1 MLYNTKVSIFT
12 KTRDNSINK
21 EYVMLIQL
29 NMIETVAI
37 GVIMFLI
44 GDMIVKKVQFLQ
56 KYCIPAP
63 VVGGLI
69 FALIHAVGVQS
80 GAFSF
85 IFDQTLKNFFMIGFF
100 STIGFMASL
109 KIVRQGGIAIVIML
123 LVSVLM
129 LVLQNIWGITIS
141 RAFDL
146 NPLIGLSAGSISL
159 MGGVGTAAALAPVM
173 ETNGA
178 VGGLTIAIA
187 SATFGLVMGGLVSG
201 PIARYL
207 IDKKGLLQKA
217 VKADHVGS
225 DEQKDFSNME
235 IEDDDPETIKTK
247 DLSKGFFLIMG
258 AMGIGSVISML
269 INKTGI
275 IFPAYIGAILA
286 AAMLRNFADGF
297 KIILPQKEIS
307 AIGNVFLN
315 IFLAMT
321 IMSLEV
327 WKIGGMALPLMI
339 ILLGQVIIL
348 AIYTIIIVF
357 NAAGR
362 NYDSAVMSAGF
373 YGYAMGATPNAMAS
387 MSAVVDKY
395 ERPSP
400 KAFFTIPIVGGFAI
414 DLTMGLIVVG
424 HMNLILAGIL

>member
-1 MLYNTKVSIFT
+1 MV
-12 KTRDNSINK
+12 
-21 EYVMLIQL
+21 IQV

-37 GVIMFLI
+37 GVVMFLI
-44 GDMIVKKVQFLQ
+44 GDMIVKRLPFLQ

-63 VVGGLI
+63 VIGGLI
-69 FALIHAVGVQS
+69 FALIHAIGVQT

-85 IFDQTLKNFFMIGFF
+85 VFDQTLKNFFMIGFY
-100 STIGFMASL
+100 SSIGFMASI
-109 KIVRQGGIAIVIML
+109 KIVKQGGIAIVIML
-123 LVSVLM
+123 AVSVVM

-159 MGGVGTAAALAPVM
+159 MGGVGTAAALGPIIEA
-173 ETNGA
+173 NGA
-178 VGGLTIAIA
+178 MGALTIAVA

-207 IDKKGLLQKA
+207 IDKKDLLQKA
-217 VKADHVGS
+217 EVADSVGRG
-225 DEQKDFSNME
+225 EEKNFSTLE
-235 IEDDDPETIKTK
+235 IEDEDPENIKTK
-247 DLSKGFFLIMG
+247 DLSKGFFTMIV

-275 IFPAYIGAILA
+275 VFPAYIGAILA
-286 AAMLRNFADGF
+286 AAIIRNFADGF
-297 KIILPQKEIS
+297 KIVLPQKEIT
-307 AIGNVFLN
+307 AVGNVFLN

-327 WKIGGMALPLMI
+327 WKIGGMALPLII
-339 ILLGQVIIL
+339 ILLGQVTIL
-348 AIYTIIIVF
+348 AIYTIVIVF
-357 NAAGR
+357 NAAGK

-373 YGYAMGATPNAMAS
+373 YGYAMGATPNAIAS
-387 MSAVVDKY
+387 MSAVIDKY
-395 ERPSP
+395 GRPSP
-400 KAFFTIPIVGGFAI
+400 KAYFTIPVVGGFAI